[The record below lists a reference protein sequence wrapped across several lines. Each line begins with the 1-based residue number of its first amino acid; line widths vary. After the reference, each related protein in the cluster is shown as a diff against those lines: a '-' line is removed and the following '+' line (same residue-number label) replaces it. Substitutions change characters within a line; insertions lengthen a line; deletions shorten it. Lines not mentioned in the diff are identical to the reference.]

1 MKNSDPLTVVD
12 KIIKVHGGADRWI
25 SLEAIEANIS
35 VWGLLF
41 TIKQR
46 QLLKRVRVR
55 ASTREPRFSFLDFP
69 QPEQRAELIGVDEVR
84 IADKKGKVLARREQ
98 PRLAFKGLRRLLYWD
113 DLDFTYFGGY
123 ATWNYMVTPF
133 LFHRAGFTFET
144 ADPLPGMPSSWTC
157 LQVIFPNDI
166 PAHCRK
172 QVYYFDEHLLLR
184 RHDYTA
190 EVVGGWAH
198 AAHFCKGY
206 RDFEGFKV
214 PTSRRV
220 LPLFLGNKPLP
231 GPTLVAIEIHDI
243 KPIYVQA
250 ESTL

>member
-1 MKNSDPLTVVD
+1 MKGSDPLTVVQN
-12 KIIKVHGGADRWI
+12 IIKVHGGVDTWKG
-25 SLEAIEANIS
+25 LEAIEANIS

-41 TIKQR
+41 TMKQR
-46 QLLKRVRVR
+46 PGLNRIRVR
-55 ASTREPRFSFLDFP
+55 ASTREPRFTFFNFP
-69 QPEQRAELIGVDEVR
+69 KNGQNSVLIGSGEVC
-84 IADKKGKVLARREQ
+84 IKDDSGNILARREH
-98 PRLAFKGLRRLLYWD
+98 PRLAFKGMKHLFYWD

-123 ATWNYMVTPF
+123 ATWNYLVTPF
-133 LFHRAGFTFET
+133 LFLRDGFTFET
-144 ADPLPGMPSSWTC
+144 AEPLPGMPSSWTR
-157 LQVIFPNDI
+157 LQVTFPNDI

-198 AAHFCKGY
+198 AAHLCKGY

-220 LPLFLGNKPLP
+220 LPLLFGNKPLP

-243 KPIYVQA
+243 LPIYIQA
-250 ESTL
+250 KSAL